1 MNEKPT
7 NAEVLLDGEIVAGF
21 TVRPWTISKC
31 VALTPV
37 FEKVAA
43 EMKRRKLSFRDFFA
57 VTKDGEKEKV
67 EVLNLDQLLF
77 ALLPLVP
84 EIISKTLDVS
94 LEEVDTIPQD
104 AVLTITVVIVKQN
117 MDYLKNLFAL
127 TTGLLTAIRQ
137 LRTD

>member
-1 MNEKPT
+1 MDEKPT
-7 NAEVLLDGEIVAGF
+7 NAEVLLDGETVAGF
-21 TVRPWTISKC
+21 NVRPWTISKC
-31 VALTPV
+31 AALTPV
-37 FEKVAA
+37 FEKIAA
-43 EMKRRKLSFRDFFA
+43 EMKRRKLSFRDFFT

-84 EIISKTLDVS
+84 EIISKTLDITQ
-94 LEEVDTIPQD
+94 EEVDTIPQD
-104 AVLTITVVIVKQN
+104 AVLTITVTIVKQN